1 MRICPYCNGLE
12 VLTISCPACS
22 SVMKDTGT
30 LQEILGPYSP
40 HEENSLI
47 HAQYGCTHQVYCENC
62 TDEYF
67 YAIPESS
74 AAESLTDESIEHGD
88 ND

>member
-12 VLTISCPACS
+12 PLNIVCPACGS
-22 SVMKDTGT
+22 LMKDTGT

-40 HEENSLI
+40 YEENSLI
-47 HAQYGCTHQVYCENC
+47 HEQYGCTHQVYCENC
-62 TDEYF
+62 AAEYF
-67 YAIPESS
+67 YTVPESQS
-74 AAESLTDESIEHGD
+74 AALLAEESIKHGD